1 MKLRQIALAAAVVA
15 AAPAYALTPA
25 QAVGATQLWITGA
38 SAPTN
43 SVFQGA
49 MTLCRGVS
57 YKDASRPV
65 AATITNPGALDVHM
79 YLESTGLEPGKS
91 SGDRVAYACTV
102 ETADGRGG
110 ALEGQTVV
118 IYHTVEG
125 GSFNAYTPA
134 LRAVGETTPFVP
146 STLRRITEVAD
157 LGAGCGTQ
165 GAGNGVATA
174 VTISGVVNNI
184 QRYNSCATTTV
195 TLPTPAVPAGAVNVA
210 GDTGPRQSAGGF
222 SDTEYLI
229 NKLNLGVDNS
239 LDAIGSEVNTNIGQ
253 AFGVGVSYPLYYQL
267 QQNDIAAGNLA
278 ATCDDA
284 PFTATAPNLTAA
296 CQPNLAAATYSA
308 VASASTSSGVT
319 AATFGGSAAGV
330 VNFARRAPT
339 SGTQSASNLRFL
351 AAPCARAEAG
361 GQLNPTR
368 STDSTATLVV
378 TEQSG
383 TGGVKSALNAATGA
397 GQFGLGIVSMENTP
411 APTASADRWAFVKL
425 DGVSGNSDSFQRAN
439 AIAGSYPFWFELAA
453 FTSTAPGAPAAGA
466 DLVAAINASL
476 QNPNL
481 TNLKGLFLTPLSG
494 ADAAVDS
501 NATAF
506 TRFGNSCQPLTR

>member
-49 MTLCRGVS
+49 MTLCRGMS

-102 ETADGRGG
+102 QTADGRAG
-110 ALEGQTVV
+110 ALEGLPVV

-146 STLRRITEVAD
+146 TTLQRITEVTD
-157 LGAGCGTQ
+157 LGAGCG
-165 GAGNGVATA
+165 AGNGTATA
-174 VTISGVVNNI
+174 ITISGVVNNI
-184 QRYNSCATTTV
+184 QRYNSCARTTV

-222 SDTEYLI
+222 SDTEFLI
-229 NKLNLGVDNS
+229 NKLNLGVVNA
-239 LDAIGSEVNTNIGQ
+239 LDAIGTEVNTNIGQ
-253 AFGVGVSYPLYYQL
+253 AFGVGVSYPLYHQL
-267 QQNDIAAGNLA
+267 QLNDVAAGNLTA
-278 ATCDDA
+278 ATCTTG
-284 PFTATAPNLTAA
+284 FTATTPNLTAA

-308 VASASTSSGVT
+308 TANAATSSGVS

-351 AAPCARAEAG
+351 AAPCARGDAG
-361 GQLNPTR
+361 GELPPTR
-368 STDSTATLVV
+368 TTDSTATLAV

-383 TGGVKSALNAATGA
+383 TSGVKAALNTASIA
-397 GQFGLGIVSMENTP
+397 GQFGLGVVSMENTP
-411 APTASADRWAFVKL
+411 APTASVDRWAFVKL
-425 DGVSGNSDSFQRAN
+425 DGVSPNSDSFQRAN
-439 AIAGSYPFWFELAA
+439 AIAGSYPFWYELAA
-453 FTSTAPGAPAAGA
+453 FTSTAPGAPAQGA